1 MSILDV
7 FKLNEIKSEL
17 ASTQRELQLLQK
29 TMSETGHMDIVAIKK
44 AIAQVE
50 EQKNKA
56 NLDFQ
61 AVLDNI
67 TRTRRGLEQEVAE
80 LNQQV
85 AAKKRDL
92 IVLDDEILLQ
102 SFAIY
107 TPKYDLE
114 NSEAYK
120 KKLDQIRQQQAA
132 MVKENKAAYA
142 TQNWTINNNAKEGE
156 RMVKDYIKLIL
167 RSFNNECDASIINVK
182 FNNVD
187 SIEKKIRKAF
197 ETLNKLGQRMT
208 ITIATGYLNLKLQEL
223 YLCHEYQVK
232 KQQEKEEQKRL
243 REQMREEAKL
253 LREIEE
259 QKLKLE
265 KEEKHF
271 NKAFKLVQVQLERA
285 ESDAE
290 KDALQRELATIRQ
303 KLAELEKNKLTVQY
317 REQNTRAGYVY
328 VISNLGAFGE
338 NVYKI
343 GVTRRLDPLERVD
356 ELGDA
361 SVPFDFDV
369 HALIF
374 SDDAPALENALH
386 KAFESR
392 RLNLI
397 NRRREFFHVSLNE
410 IAQVVKNN
418 FSKPVEFTL
427 LADAAEYRQSLVLKG
442 VSVPT
447 I

>member
-7 FKLNEIKSEL
+7 FKINEIKSEL
-17 ASTQRELQLLQK
+17 ANTQRDLQLLQK
-29 TMSETGHMDIVAIKK
+29 TMAETGHMDIVTIKK

-67 TRTRRGLEQEVAE
+67 TRTRRGLEQEVEE

-114 NSEAYK
+114 NSEMYK
-120 KKLDQIRQQQAA
+120 RKLDQIRQNQAA
-132 MVKENKAAYA
+132 MVKGNKAAYA

-208 ITIATGYLNLKLQEL
+208 ITIATDYLNLKLQEL
-223 YLCHEYQVK
+223 YLYHEYQVK

-253 LREIEE
+253 LREIKE

-271 NKAFKLVQVQLERA
+271 NKAFKMVQVQLERA
-285 ESDAE
+285 GSDAE
-290 KDALQRELATIRQ
+290 REALQQELTMIRQ

-328 VISNLGAFGE
+328 VISNLGSFGE
-338 NVYKI
+338 NIYKI

-374 SDDAPALENALH
+374 SDDAPTLENALH

-392 RLNLI
+392 RINLI

-442 VSVPT
+442 RSVPT
-447 I
+447 T

>member
-1 MSILDV
+1 
-7 FKLNEIKSEL
+7 
-17 ASTQRELQLLQK
+17 
-29 TMSETGHMDIVAIKK
+29 MDIVAIKK

-386 KAFESR
+386 KTFESR

>member
-410 IAQVVKNN
+410 IV
-418 FSKPVEFTL
+418 
-427 LADAAEYRQSLVLKG
+427 
-442 VSVPT
+442 
-447 I
+447 